1 MSVSITP
8 QKDGSFIVKAA
19 PDGAKPGTAAAA
31 GVSIKCKDKA
41 EAEQAATLL
50 KEAEA
55 KVQQEFEKAGV
66 NPKQVAQATPKQG
79 EATKLDTA
87 A

>member
-19 PDGAKPGTAAAA
+19 PDGAKPGTAAAE
-31 GVSIKCKDKA
+31 GVSVKCKDKA

-55 KVQQEFEKAGV
+55 KIQKEFEAAGV
-66 NPKQVAQATPKQG
+66 DPKQVAQATPKAG
-79 EATKLDTA
+79 EAKKLDTA